1 MNQVFSHD
9 QWNQNVYLSQVKTQ
23 SDEGRGI
30 FFPARTL
37 DRTIVGLVRSE
48 AFNGALR
55 SYPHCFQ
62 KVGVTPIKQ
71 WLKMKEDLIPPL
83 NWMESMKPR
92 IMSLAKTFKGGSCV
106 IEPSDWSQGK
116 YCTLF
121 FWNNVPSSDADSSL
135 RNLPLTGDV
144 RV

>member
-1 MNQVFSHD
+1 
-9 QWNQNVYLSQVKTQ
+9 
-23 SDEGRGI
+23 
-30 FFPARTL
+30 
-37 DRTIVGLVRSE
+37 
-48 AFNGALR
+48 
-55 SYPHCFQ
+55 
-62 KVGVTPIKQ
+62 
-71 WLKMKEDLIPPL
+71 
-83 NWMESMKPR
+83 MKPR

-144 RV
+144 RIEIEFAAAFNQNLTVIVFREFEQVIEVDHRGGVI